1 MSQQERWAGCRWR
14 PPGLAVSVSGPGGGI
29 TVQRS
34 GGGGGGQGRKA
45 TGYHRPAMAEWPWAR
60 PWPSLNLAAKI
71 RGWVPGPG
79 CLEGS
84 TSVACEPVGRGMG
97 E

>member
-34 GGGGGGQGRKA
+34 GGGG
-45 TGYHRPAMAEWPWAR
+45 
-60 PWPSLNLAAKI
+60 
-71 RGWVPGPG
+71 
-79 CLEGS
+79 EG
-84 TSVACEPVGRGMG
+84 GRGG
-97 E
+97 RPQATTDLPWLSGLGLAHGLH